1 MQEKNCVIN
10 TIKPHL
16 FSVLLAVFLLVSL
29 SLSGCSQKEAL
40 PLDISS
46 DDSLPGNPNSL
57 TYEHKCPYAIL
68 RSDTGYYYNEGRTL
82 SLHYYDLTTQKD
94 IFLCNKPECKH
105 DGNAYCVATNK
116 KYTPLTFQY
125 YDNAIFATAY
135 CMDSKKLEFKLL
147 RFAADGSSL
156 SEVATYYSTN
166 SANIDEIPLTDGFG
180 DGRYGYHFLL
190 IHRNKAF
197 LPFSYHPE
205 DNAEGEYVYGLME
218 LDLDTREMKSVYEEI
233 ASTEV
238 SPWYNVT
245 ARGDYIYYA
254 QNETPHKHRL
264 HRRSL
269 LDDSDEVLQLVTNFT
284 GCYAVMDDSHIAYV
298 RSDWQQVYVHDL
310 ENGSNLSQDLYH
322 KKMKYGLSDEEVEAL
337 ASKDRAAVG
346 MRKRDLYSDGTYLY
360 MIVTLSR
367 VSSYNSTTK
376 KTTYSGQSEVC
387 QVFIYDSD
395 MTLLGFSII
404 PHPLVLLNRNPQ
416 EDDSPRSYQDFSLA
430 FLGDQVYM
438 NYKNDVFT
446 CSMDDFLMWDYPDFE
461 HVYTKKYVKEEDPFQ
476 N

>member
-29 SLSGCSQKEAL
+29 SLLGCSQKEAL

-205 DNAEGEYVYGLME
+205 DNAEGEYVYGMME

-233 ASTEV
+233 VSTKV
-238 SPWYNVT
+238 SPW
-245 ARGDYIYYA
+245 
-254 QNETPHKHRL
+254 
-264 HRRSL
+264 
-269 LDDSDEVLQLVTNFT
+269 
-284 GCYAVMDDSHIAYV
+284 
-298 RSDWQQVYVHDL
+298 
-310 ENGSNLSQDLYH
+310 
-322 KKMKYGLSDEEVEAL
+322 
-337 ASKDRAAVG
+337 
-346 MRKRDLYSDGTYLY
+346 
-360 MIVTLSR
+360 
-367 VSSYNSTTK
+367 
-376 KTTYSGQSEVC
+376 
-387 QVFIYDSD
+387 
-395 MTLLGFSII
+395 
-404 PHPLVLLNRNPQ
+404 
-416 EDDSPRSYQDFSLA
+416 
-430 FLGDQVYM
+430 
-438 NYKNDVFT
+438 
-446 CSMDDFLMWDYPDFE
+446 
-461 HVYTKKYVKEEDPFQ
+461 
-476 N
+476 